1 MKEIDWSNLSFGYM
15 KTDYN
20 VRCYYR
26 DGKWGELELCSE
38 ETLNIHMAATCL
50 HYGQEAFEGLK
61 AYRGKDGKIRVFRP
75 DANAER
81 LQSTCRGILMP
92 EFSTEKFCEAVRM
105 VVKANERF
113 IPPYESGASLYIR
126 PLLICYYTG
135 IRPCSSIGNRNI

>member
-1 MKEIDWSNLSFGYM
+1 MKEIDWANLPFGYM

-61 AYRGKDGKIRVFRP
+61 RRQGPCIPSASQCRTFAKYLPGYFDARTSDGVVLRSCT
-75 DANAER
+75 
-81 LQSTCRGILMP
+81 QSG
-92 EFSTEKFCEAVRM
+92 
-105 VVKANERF
+105 
-113 IPPYESGASLYIR
+113 ESQRTVYPALRKRCSSLYPSVAHR
-126 PLLICYYTG
+126 DGGAGRRTSG
-135 IRPCSSIGNRNI
+135 K

>member
-1 MKEIDWSNLSFGYM
+1 MKEIDWSKLSFGYM

-61 AYRGKDGKIRVFRP
+61 AYRGKDGKSVYSVRRLMQNVCKVLVEVF
-75 DANAER
+75 
-81 LQSTCRGILMP
+81 
-92 EFSTEKFCEAVRM
+92 
-105 VVKANERF
+105 
-113 IPPYESGASLYIR
+113 
-126 PLLICYYTG
+126 
-135 IRPCSSIGNRNI
+135 

>member
-1 MKEIDWSNLSFGYM
+1 MKEIDWSKLSFGYM

-61 AYRGKDGKIRVFRP
+61 AYRGKMENP
-75 DANAER
+75 
-81 LQSTCRGILMP
+81 C
-92 EFSTEKFCEAVRM
+92 
-105 VVKANERF
+105 
-113 IPPYESGASLYIR
+113 IPSAG
-126 PLLICYYTG
+126 
-135 IRPCSSIGNRNI
+135 